1 MSPRLFPRT
10 AGNPRP
16 GFIRLLLG
24 WALLLATAQ
33 AAADPPK
40 VVVSVLPVHG
50 LVAALMD
57 GVGDPQ
63 LLLRAGQSPHG
74 ASLKPSQV
82 RLLEAA
88 DLIIWIGPALERPLA
103 KPIAGQ
109 RGRGAARIVTL
120 MESDEITSLPGRHEH
135 EHEHETEAPSP
146 QPHDLHGQRS
156 ADPHLWLSVD
166 NARGIVRVVAREL
179 ARLDEANRARYAANA
194 RDLLARMERLRRSLR
209 ARLHGVADAPYV
221 VFHDAY
227 RYFEQAFG
235 LRPAAALTVSPQRPP
250 GARRVREIR
259 RLIRAR
265 NIRCVF
271 SEPQFPPGLVQ
282 TLVADTNA
290 TPGVLD
296 PLGAALQPGPDAW
309 FALMRGIADGLVDCL
324 ESPE

>member
-1 MSPRLFPRT
+1 MSPRLFPRV

-88 DLIIWIGPALERPLA
+88 DLIVWIGPALERPLA
-103 KPIAGQ
+103 KPIAA
-109 RGRGAARIVTL
+109 RRGAARIVTL
-120 MESDEITSLPGRHEH
+120 MESGEITPLPGRHEH
-135 EHEHETEAPSP
+135 AHETEGLPP
-146 QPHDLHGQRS
+146 EPHDPHSQRS

-166 NARGIVRVVAREL
+166 NARGIVRIVAREL
-179 ARLDEANRARYAANA
+179 ARLDEANRSRYAANA

-209 ARLHGVADAPYV
+209 ARLRGVADAPYV

-250 GARRVREIR
+250 GARRMREIR

-271 SEPQFPPGLVQ
+271 SEPQFPPGLVK